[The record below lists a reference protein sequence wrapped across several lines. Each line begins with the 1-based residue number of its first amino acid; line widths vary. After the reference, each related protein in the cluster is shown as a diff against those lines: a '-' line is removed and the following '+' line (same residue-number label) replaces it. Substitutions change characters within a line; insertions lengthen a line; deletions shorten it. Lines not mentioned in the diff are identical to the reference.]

1 MRLRD
6 TAIIGVLIVVFLQPS
21 PVFGLEE
28 GRKKVSLFA
37 QEPGQKPGIDSQKVI
52 PRIRGAV
59 KLDGWS
65 NEQAW
70 EGIQPLPVVMQSPNF
85 LDEPSERTEILVA
98 FDNDYLYLAGRLFD
112 SEPTRIQSA
121 SKKRDE
127 MKPNNEWFGVV
138 IDSFND
144 KENALVF
151 FTTPSGLRLDMHVF
165 NDAVGEEPFNASWNT
180 FWDVATVRNE
190 QGWFVEMRIPFSS
203 LRFQDKD
210 GRVVMGLIAWRWI
223 ARKNELIIFPGISP
237 KWGGWSG
244 FKPSQAQEV
253 IFEGLYS
260 RKPLYVA
267 PYALGGFGQ
276 SFELND
282 QETAYIRDDEPAHEV
297 GLDIKYG
304 LTSNLTLD
312 LTLNTDFAQVEA
324 DDEQTNLTRFSLFFP
339 EKRLFFQERSSI
351 FDFNLGG
358 DNRLFY
364 SRRIGIYEGESA
376 RIFGGV
382 RLVGR
387 AGRWDL
393 GFLDMQ
399 TARIED
405 QPSENFGVF
414 RLRRQVFNPYSY
426 VGGIMTTR
434 IGVDGKYNIAYG
446 LDGIFRLF
454 GDDYL
459 SLKWAQS
466 FEDGQI
472 NRLSSLD
479 QARMS
484 VGWER
489 RTLEGV
495 GYDLSFSRTGSEF
508 NPGVGFLTRDNYT
521 RFGDR
526 LLYGWRPG
534 EKSALLRHY
543 LYIDGFLLLEN
554 DHMTTESA
562 DVGPGWYFEGKSGWF
577 GDFMLKYYYEHVP
590 EEFELSDDTVVP
602 VGQYEFYGLTGTII
616 TPMSKP
622 FYLENTIEAGTFYD
636 GWRLTVGISPWW
648 SISSSLELTGTYQ
661 FNRVDFPDR
670 NQQLTA
676 HIVRARVLAMLSTK
690 FSASA
695 FIQYNS
701 AIHAVIA
708 NIRIRYNPSEG
719 NDLFLVYNEGLNT
732 NRYRELPNLPFTS
745 SRTIMLKYTYTFNF
759 K

>member
-1 MRLRD
+1 MRWRD
-6 TAIIGVLIVVFLQPS
+6 MAIVGAICVVFLHPS
-21 PVFGLEE
+21 
-28 GRKKVSLFA
+28 SLFS
-37 QEPGQKPGIDSQKVI
+37 QENGKKRGIILQETKQKPGSDSQKVI
-52 PRIRGAV
+52 PRIMGVV
-59 KLDGWS
+59 KLDGLS

-70 EGIQPLPVVMQSPNF
+70 EGIHPLPVVMHAPNF
-85 LDEPSERTEILVA
+85 LDEPSERTEILAA

-112 SEPTRIQSA
+112 SEPSRIQSA

-127 MKPNNEWFGVV
+127 MKPNNDWFGVV

-165 NDAVGEEPFNASWNT
+165 NDAIGDESFNASWNT
-180 FWDVATVRNE
+180 FWDVATARNE

-203 LRFQDKD
+203 LRFQDRE

-223 ARKNELIIFPGISP
+223 ARKNELIIFPEVSP

-253 IFEGLYS
+253 VFEGLYS
-260 RKPLYVA
+260 RRPLYVA
-267 PYALGGFGQ
+267 PYALGGFGR
-276 SFELND
+276 SFELNE
-282 QETAYIRDDEPAHEV
+282 QETAYVRDDEPAQEA

-304 LTSNLTLD
+304 LTSNLTVD

-324 DDEQTNLTRFSLFFP
+324 DDEQINLTRFSLFFP

-358 DNRLFY
+358 ENTLFY
-364 SRRIGIYEGESA
+364 SRRIGIYEGESV

-387 AGRWDL
+387 VGRWDV

-399 TARIED
+399 TAKIED

-434 IGVDGKYNIAYG
+434 IGVDGTYNAAYG
-446 LDGIFRLF
+446 LDGIFRLS

-459 SLKWAQS
+459 SLKWAQT
-466 FEDGQI
+466 FEDGQD

-489 RTLEGV
+489 RTLEGL
-495 GYDLSFSRTGSEF
+495 GFDLSFSRTGSEF
-508 NPGVGFLTRDNYT
+508 NPGVGFLMRDNYT

-534 EKSALLRHY
+534 EKSSLLRHY
-543 LYIDGFLLLEN
+543 LYINGFILLEN
-554 DHMTTESA
+554 THMTPESV

-577 GDFMLKYYYEHVP
+577 GDFMVKYHYEDVP

-602 VGQYEFYGLTGTII
+602 VGQYKFYGLTGTII

-622 FYLENTIEAGTFYD
+622 FYLENTINAGTFYD

-648 SISSSLELTGTYQ
+648 SISSSLELSGTYE
-661 FNRVDFPDR
+661 FNRVEFSDR

-676 HIVRARVLAMLSTK
+676 HIVRARILAMLSTK

-701 AIHAVIA
+701 AIHAVIG
-708 NIRIRYNPSEG
+708 NIRIRYNPREG
-719 NDLFLVYNEGLNT
+719 NDLYLVYNEGLNT
-732 NRYRELPNLPFTS
+732 NRYRELPYLPFTS
-745 SRTIMLKYTYTFNF
+745 SRTIMLKYTYTFNI